1 MEAGEREAI
10 RAEKARL
17 RARFR
22 QARLALSEADYA
34 ARSALIRERLLA
46 LPEVEAAR
54 TVHVYW
60 PMTERREVDVRPLV
74 ADLHARG
81 VRVLLPVVVPR
92 TPGEPPRLRHARFEG
107 EARLARTPWGLYEPT
122 GPDVDPGSGPRQAPG
137 ALDVVVV
144 PAFGAGRNG
153 HRIGHGAGYYD
164 AFLAGTAAFT
174 VCPVFASCF
183 VDRVPAEPHDR
194 RVDAVVTE
202 EETVR
207 PVNDGTLSGG
217 R

>member
-1 MEAGEREAI
+1 METDEREAI

-34 ARSALIRERLLA
+34 AHSALIRERLLG
-46 LPEVEAAR
+46 LPEVQAAR
-54 TVHVYW
+54 TAHVYW

-74 ADLHARG
+74 TALHARG

-92 TPGEPPRLRHARFEG
+92 TAGAPPRLLHGPFEG
-107 EARLARTPWGLYEPT
+107 EERLARTPWGLYEPT
-122 GPDVDPGSGPRQAPG
+122 ATDADLE

-144 PAFGAGRNG
+144 PALGAGRNG

-164 AFLAGTAAFT
+164 AFLAETSAFT
-174 VCPVFASCF
+174 VCPVFAACL
-183 VDRVPAEPHDR
+183 VERVPAEPHDR
-194 RVDAVVTE
+194 AVDVVVTE
-202 EETVR
+202 EEVWTV
-207 PVNDGTLSGG
+207 SGG